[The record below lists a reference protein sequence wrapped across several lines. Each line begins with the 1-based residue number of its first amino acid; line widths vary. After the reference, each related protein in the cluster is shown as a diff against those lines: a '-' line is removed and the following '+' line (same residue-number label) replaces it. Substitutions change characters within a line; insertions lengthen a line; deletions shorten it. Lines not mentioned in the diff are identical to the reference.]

1 MAFIKL
7 HNYQGTEVIIN
18 TTHVVK
24 IVPDNGYQKSLR
36 YGPSYVVEGPGDPE
50 DKTTTLYF
58 DNNTTFVVKEPYDE
72 VKAIL
77 DSVGCDI

>member
-24 IVPDNGYQKSLR
+24 VVPDDGYQKSLR
-36 YGPSYVVEGPGDPE
+36 YGPSYFIEGDDDPE
-50 DKTTTLYF
+50 DKTTTLFF